1 MRKQY
6 SKILKTFFY
15 HNLIQTRAALGITQE
30 QMAEALVMDI
40 RSYINL
46 DHGQSCCS
54 ALTLSLFLIY
64 YCSDVDSFLKEL
76 KEAFENESNDIA

>member
-1 MRKQY
+1 MRKHY
-6 SKILKTFFY
+6 SKILKNIFY
-15 HNLIQTRAALGITQE
+15 HNLIRTRLAQNMTQE
-30 QMAEALVMDI
+30 QMAEALIMDV

-64 YCSDVDSFLKEL
+64 YCTDVDKFLQEL
-76 KEAFENESNDIA
+76 KSEFEKEGDVIA

>member
-1 MRKQY
+1 MRRHY
-6 SKILKTFFY
+6 SQILKTLFY
-15 HNLIQTRAALGITQE
+15 HKLIQTRAALGITQE
-30 QMAEALVMDI
+30 QMAEALLMDV

-64 YCSDVDSFLKEL
+64 YCPDAEAFLQEL